1 MSIGVDVMKILYR
14 KLVRDNIPNICITNN
29 QKPKY
34 KVLNDKEYKAA
45 LNKKLKE
52 ETKEY
57 TRSNDIEELA
67 DILEV
72 VEAIAL
78 AQGNTFEDV
87 LKIKETKANKN
98 GKFEK
103 KYFLDSVRK

>member
-1 MSIGVDVMKILYR
+1 MKVLYK
-14 KLVRDNIPNICITNN
+14 KLVRDNIPDICIANN

-34 KVLNDKEYKAA
+34 KVLNDNEYKTA

-57 TRSNDIEELA
+57 IKSNDIEELA

-72 VEAIAL
+72 VEAIAV
-78 AQGNTFEDV
+78 AQGSTFEDV
-87 LKIKETKANKN
+87 LKIKETKAKKN
-98 GKFEK
+98 GRFAM
-103 KYFLDSVRK
+103 KYYLESVRK

>member
-1 MSIGVDVMKILYR
+1 MKLIYK
-14 KLVRDNIPNICITNN
+14 KLVRDNIPEICIANN

-34 KVLNDKEYKAA
+34 RVLNDNEYKIA

-57 TRSNDIEELA
+57 IRSNDIEELA

-72 VEAIAL
+72 VDAIAI
-78 AQGNTFEDV
+78 AQGSTLDDV
-87 LKIKETKANKN
+87 LKIKETKAKKN
-98 GKFEK
+98 GRFEK
-103 KYFLDSVRK
+103 KYYLESVRK

>member
-1 MSIGVDVMKILYR
+1 MKILYR
-14 KLVRDNIPNICITNN
+14 KLVRDNIPNICIANN

-34 KVLNDKEYKAA
+34 RVLNDNEYKIA

-52 ETKEY
+52 EVKEY
-57 TRSNDIEELA
+57 IRSGDTEELA

-72 VEAIAL
+72 VEAIAV
-78 AQGNTFEDV
+78 AQGSTFEDV
-87 LKIKETKANKN
+87 LKIKENKANKN
-98 GKFEK
+98 GKFDK

>member
-1 MSIGVDVMKILYR
+1 MKILYR
-14 KLVRDNIPNICITNN
+14 KLVRDNIPNICIANN

-34 KVLNDKEYKAA
+34 RVLNDNEYKIA

-52 ETKEY
+52 EVKEY
-57 TRSNDIEELA
+57 IRSGDTEELA

-72 VEAIAL
+72 VEAIAV
-78 AQGNTFEDV
+78 AQGSTFKDV
-87 LKIKETKANKN
+87 LKIKENKANKN
-98 GKFEK
+98 GKFDK

>member
-1 MSIGVDVMKILYR
+1 MKILYR
-14 KLVRDNIPNICITNN
+14 KLVRDNIPNICIANN

-34 KVLNDKEYKAA
+34 RVLNDNEYKIA

-52 ETKEY
+52 EVKEY
-57 TRSNDIEELA
+57 IRSGDTEELA

-72 VEAIAL
+72 VKAIAV
-78 AQGNTFEDV
+78 AQGSNFEDV

-103 KYFLDSVRK
+103 KYFLESVRK